1 MDYFRMQLL
10 ARALTLLVLA
20 LLLVLLPMEA
30 GGIGSPPLLDIAS
43 EPLGAGCVPTGT
55 GGSGGS
61 SGPGGSLGP
70 TVRGTP
76 AIASDA
82 LGAIFQPSF
91 DMSNWA
97 GHLERYAVTTGSAA
111 GQAPATGAASWDAG
125 AILTGSATEAPR
137 PLPAE
142 RKLYTAIV
150 DADGS
155 LQNVLFEWA
164 SLSDAQRALLNRL
177 PTARRPDGLGEL
189 RLEYLR
195 GDRRYE
201 GNPFRRRTSLL
212 GDTVHSN
219 PVYVGAPTEQPFLA
233 AHDGSY
239 NAFYQQHQTRRKIV
253 YLGANDGMLHAFDA
267 QNGAELFAYVP
278 DALMASLSSLTSPT
292 YVHRSY
298 VDGPAMA
305 AEAWTGDRWR
315 TTLVAAFGGG
325 AQGLFA
331 LDVTDPDHFADSGAL
346 WEFTDRDDPLMGNIV
361 TPPQIARFQTRAAE
375 FRYFV
380 VVASGLNNNADD
392 GHHTTT
398 GRNALFLL
406 ALDKPRDA
414 PWQLNVNYFRITTPI
429 SDPALANGLSAPAL
443 AADSEGNVRYA
454 YAGDMQGNLWRFDFQ
469 DYAPWTARAVLFV
482 ARDASGRRQPIA
494 QQPTIV
500 YAQGGG
506 YLILF
511 GTGRLIER
519 ADLSAAGDAPQSF
532 YAILDRLEQPP
543 DTVRSRSELTQ
554 LVLHGA
560 RDAASLSLSDGDISP
575 GSKGWYV
582 DFLDA
587 AATGERSLNS
597 GMLLGGVLY
606 VNTLLPGADSCSP
619 AKARSYAFN
628 VATGSAA
635 PIDRLTASGDYVNA
649 PYVGVL
655 QPMYAALPFAFAMP
669 DADSVS
675 GHYRVQSYS
684 LANFAAVDAAPLRVA
699 GRVQVKTRFGRLS
712 WREVANWRELHA
724 ASR

>member
-10 ARALTLLVLA
+10 ARALTLVVLA

-43 EPLGAGCVPTGT
+43 EPLGAGC
-55 GGSGGS
+55 GG
-61 SGPGGSLGP
+61 
-70 TVRGTP
+70 TVRGAP
-76 AIASDA
+76 AIAPDA
-82 LGAIFQPSF
+82 TGALFQASF
-91 DMSNWA
+91 DTTNWA
-97 GHLERYAVTTGSAA
+97 GHFDRYALAPGSAA
-111 GQAPATGAASWDAG
+111 GTAPATAAASWDAG
-125 AILTGSATEAPR
+125 AVLTGSATDPPR
-137 PLPAE
+137 PLPAG

-150 DADGS
+150 DADGR
-155 LQNVLFEWA
+155 LQNAPFEWA
-164 SLSDAQRALLNRL
+164 SLSDDQRALLDRL
-177 PTARRPDGLGEL
+177 PAARRADGLGEL

-201 GNPFRRRTSLL
+201 GNPFRRRASLL
-212 GDTVHSN
+212 GDAVHGN
-219 PVYVGAPTEQPFLA
+219 PVYIGAPTEQPFLV

-239 NAFYQQHQTRRKIV
+239 NAFYQQYQTRRKMV

-267 QNGAELFAYVP
+267 QSGLELFAYVP
-278 DALMASLSSLTSPT
+278 DALMASLSSLTSPA
-292 YVHRSY
+292 YVHQAY
-298 VDGPAMA
+298 VDGPSVA
-305 AEAWTGDRWR
+305 AEAWSGNRWR
-315 TTLVAAFGGG
+315 TMLVTAFGGG
-325 AQGLFA
+325 AQGLLA
-331 LDVTDPDHFADSGAL
+331 LDVTDPDNFEDSGAL
-346 WEFTDRDDPLMGNIV
+346 WEFTDRDDPLMGNVIS
-361 TPPQIARFQTRAAE
+361 PPQIARFQTRAAE
-375 FRYFV
+375 FRYFA

-392 GHHTTT
+392 GHRTST
-398 GRNALFLL
+398 GRSALFLL

-414 PWQLNVNYFRITTPI
+414 AWQLNVNYFRITVPI

-443 AADSEGNVRYA
+443 VADGEGNVRYA
-454 YAGDMQGNLWRFDFQ
+454 YAGDMQGNLWRFDFE
-469 DYAPWTARAVLFV
+469 DYAPWTARAVLFA
-482 ARDASGRRQPIA
+482 ARDANGRRQPIA
-494 QQPTIV
+494 QQPTVV

-532 YAILDRLEQPP
+532 YAILDRLARPP
-543 DTVRSRSELTQ
+543 DAVRGRSELTQ

-560 RDAASLSLSDGDISP
+560 RDAASLSLSDGDVAP
-575 GSKGWYV
+575 DSKGWYV

-597 GMLLGGVLY
+597 GMPLGGVLY
-606 VNTLLPGADSCSP
+606 VNTMLPGADSCSA
-619 AKARSYAFN
+619 AKARSYAFD
-628 VATGSAA
+628 VATGSAR
-635 PIDRLTASGDYVNA
+635 PVERLMASGAYVSA

-669 DADSVS
+669 DADSVA
-675 GHYRVQSYS
+675 GHYRVQSYDITS
-684 LANFAAVDAAPLRVA
+684 FASVDATPMRTE

>member
-30 GGIGSPPLLDIAS
+30 GGIGSPPLLDIAA
-43 EPLGAGCVPTGT
+43 EPLGAGCALSDAGGA
-55 GGSGGS
+55 GGSGGA
-61 SGPGGSLGP
+61 LGP

-76 AIASDA
+76 AITSGDSGAVFQASFNLA
-82 LGAIFQPSF
+82 S
-91 DMSNWA
+91 WA
-97 GHLERYAVTTGSAA
+97 GHFERYALAPGSAGGA
-111 GQAPATGAASWDAG
+111 APAAGAADWDAG
-125 AILTGSATEAPR
+125 AILTGSATAAPR

-142 RKLYTAIV
+142 RQLYTAIV
-150 DADGS
+150 DADGR
-155 LQNVLFEWA
+155 LQNVPFEWA
-164 SLSDAQRALLNRL
+164 SLSATQRALLSRL
-177 PTARRPDGLGEL
+177 PTASRADGLGEL

-201 GNPFRRRTSLL
+201 GNPFRRRASLL
-212 GDTVHSN
+212 GDAVHGN
-219 PVYVGAPTEQPFLA
+219 PVYVGAPTEQPFQV

-239 NAFYQQHQTRRKIV
+239 SAFYQQHHARRKMV

-267 QNGAELFAYVP
+267 QDGTEMFAYVP
-278 DALMASLSSLTSPT
+278 DALIGALSALTSPA
-292 YVHRSY
+292 YAHRAY

-305 AEAWTGDRWR
+305 AEARVADRWR
-315 TTLVAAFGGG
+315 TVLVAALGGG

-331 LDVTDPDHFADSGAL
+331 LDVTDPEHFADSGAL
-346 WEFTDRDDPLMGNIV
+346 WEFTDRDDPMMGNVV

-398 GRNALFLL
+398 GKGALFLL

-414 PWQLNVNYFRITTPI
+414 PWQLNVNYFRITTAI
-429 SDPALANGLSAPAL
+429 SDATLANGLSAPAL
-443 AADSEGNVRYA
+443 AADGEGNVRYA

-469 DYAPWTARAVLFV
+469 GYPPWTGRAVLFV
-482 ARDASGRRQPIA
+482 ARDASGKRQPIA
-494 QQPTIV
+494 QQPTVV

-511 GTGRLIER
+511 GTGRLIEA
-519 ADLSAAGDAPQSF
+519 ADLSAAGDASQSF

-543 DTVRSRSELTQ
+543 DTVRGRSELTP

-560 RDAASLSLSDGDISP
+560 RDAASLSLSDGGTAP

-606 VNTLLPGADSCSP
+606 VNTLLPGADSCTP
-619 AKARSYAFN
+619 ARSRSYAFD
-628 VATGSAA
+628 VATGSARTV
-635 PIDRLTASGDYVNA
+635 DRLGSSGDYVSA
-649 PYVGVL
+649 PYAGVL
-655 QPMYAALPFAFAMP
+655 QPMYAALPAAFALP
-669 DADSVS
+669 DADAVV
-675 GHYRVQSYS
+675 GLYRVQSYAI
-684 LANFAAVDAAPLRVA
+684 ANFAAEDTVPMRSA

>member
-30 GGIGSPPLLDIAS
+30 GGSGSPPLLDIAS
-43 EPLGAGCVPTGT
+43 EPLGAGCALS
-55 GGSGGS
+55 GGSGG
-61 SGPGGSLGP
+61 PI
-70 TVRGTP
+70 VRGAP
-76 AIASDA
+76 AVAPDTASA
-82 LGAIFQPSF
+82 VFQASF
-91 DMSNWA
+91 NLANWA
-97 GHLERYAVTTGSAA
+97 GHFERYALMPGPAA
-111 GQAPATGAASWDAG
+111 GAASWDAG
-125 AILTGSATEAPR
+125 AILTGSATDPPR

-142 RKLYTAIV
+142 RTLYPAMI
-150 DADGS
+150 DADGR
-155 LQNVLFEWA
+155 LQNVPFEWA
-164 SLSDAQRALLNRL
+164 SLSDPQRALLNRL
-177 PTARRPDGLGEL
+177 PTARRADGLGEL

-201 GNPFRRRTSLL
+201 GNPFRLRSSLL
-212 GDTVHSN
+212 GDAVHGN
-219 PVYVGAPTEQPFLA
+219 PVYVGVPTEQPFLV

-239 NAFYQQHQTRRKIV
+239 TAFYQQHQARRKMV

-267 QNGAELFAYVP
+267 QDGTELFAYLP
-278 DALMASLSSLTSPT
+278 DALMSSLSSLTSPS
-292 YVHRSY
+292 YAHRAY
-298 VDGPAMA
+298 IDGPAMA

-315 TTLVAAFGGG
+315 TMLVATFGGG

-346 WEFTDRDDPLMGNIV
+346 WEFTDRDDPMMGNVV
-361 TPPQIARFQTRAAE
+361 TAPQIARFQTRAAE
-375 FRYFV
+375 FRYFA

-392 GHHTTT
+392 GHHTAT
-398 GRNALFLL
+398 GKGALFLL

-414 PWQLNVNYFRITTPI
+414 PWQLNVNYFRITTGI

-443 AADSEGNVRYA
+443 AADGEGNVRYA
-454 YAGDMQGNLWRFDFQ
+454 YAGDMQGNLWRFEFQ
-469 DYAPWTARAVLFV
+469 DYAPWTASAVLLV
-482 ARDASGRRQPIA
+482 ARDASGKRQPIA
-494 QQPTIV
+494 QQPTVV

-506 YLILF
+506 YLVLF

-519 ADLSAAGDAPQSF
+519 ADLNAAGDAPQSF
-532 YAILDRLEQPP
+532 YAVLDRLEHPP
-543 DTVRSRSELTQ
+543 DTVRGRSELAQ
-554 LVLHGA
+554 LVLHGE
-560 RDAASLSLSDGDISP
+560 RDAASLSLSGADIAP

-606 VNTLLPGADSCSP
+606 LNTLLPGADSCSP
-619 AKARSYAFN
+619 AKARSYAFD
-628 VATGSAA
+628 VASGSARQVE
-635 PIDRLTASGDYVNA
+635 RLVSSGDYVSA

-669 DADSVS
+669 DADAVV
-675 GHYRVQSYS
+675 GHYRVQGYDIAS
-684 LANFAAVDAAPLRVA
+684 FAAADTAPMRAA
-699 GRVQVKTRFGRLS
+699 GRVEVRTRFGRLS

>member
-10 ARALTLLVLA
+10 ARALTLLVLV
-20 LLLVLLPMEA
+20 LLLVFLPMEA

-43 EPLGAGCVPTGT
+43 EPLGAGCAPPGADA
-55 GGSGGS
+55 S
-61 SGPGGSLGP
+61 SAP

-76 AIASDA
+76 AITADSSGAVFQASYNLA
-82 LGAIFQPSF
+82 
-91 DMSNWA
+91 NWA
-97 GHLERYAVTTGSAA
+97 GHFERYAVLPGA
-111 GQAPATGAASWDAG
+111 ATGAPGWDAG
-125 AILTGSATEAPR
+125 ALLTGSMTEAPR

-142 RKLYTAIV
+142 RQLFTAIV
-150 DADGS
+150 DADGR
-155 LQNVLFEWA
+155 LQNVPFEWLA
-164 SLSDAQRALLNRL
+164 LSDAQRALLNRL
-177 PTARRPDGLGEL
+177 PAARRADGLGEL

-201 GNPFRRRTSLL
+201 GNPFRRRASLL
-212 GDTVHSN
+212 GDAVHSN
-219 PVYVGAPTEQPFLA
+219 PVYIGAPSEQPFLV

-239 NAFYQQHQTRRKIV
+239 NSFYQQHQARRKMV
-253 YLGANDGMLHAFDA
+253 YLGANDGMLHGFDA
-267 QNGAELFAYVP
+267 QSGLEQFAYVP
-278 DALMASLSSLTSPT
+278 DALMASLSSLTSSA
-292 YVHRSY
+292 YVHHAY
-298 VDGPAMA
+298 VDGPSVA
-305 AEAWTGDRWR
+305 AEAWTGSRWR
-315 TTLVAAFGGG
+315 TMLVTAFGGG

-331 LDVTDPDHFADSGAL
+331 LDVTDPEHFEDNGAL
-346 WEFTDRDDPLMGNIV
+346 WEFTDRDDPMMGNVI

-392 GHHTTT
+392 GHYTTT
-398 GRNALFLL
+398 GRSALFLL

-443 AADSEGNVRYA
+443 AADGEGNVRYA

-482 ARDASGRRQPIA
+482 ARDASGKRQPIA
-494 QQPTIV
+494 QQPTVV
-500 YAQGGG
+500 YAPGGG

-519 ADLSAAGDAPQSF
+519 ADLSVAGDAPQSF
-532 YAILDRLEQPP
+532 YAILDRLERPP
-543 DTVRSRSELTQ
+543 DAVRSRSELTQ
-554 LVLHGA
+554 LVLRGA
-560 RDAASLSLSDGDISP
+560 RDAASLSLSDGDIAL

-587 AATGERSLNS
+587 ATTGERSLNS
-597 GMLLGGVLY
+597 GLLLGGVLY
-606 VNTLLPGADSCSP
+606 VNTLLPGADGCSQ
-619 AKARSYAFN
+619 ARARAYAFD
-628 VATGSAA
+628 VATGSARA
-635 PIDRLTASGDYVNA
+635 VERMVNTGDYVSA

-669 DADSVS
+669 DADSVV
-675 GHYRVQSYS
+675 GHDRVRSYDIT
-684 LANFAAVDAAPLRVA
+684 NFAALDTAPMRAA

-724 ASR
+724 ANR